1 MLHVIST
8 DYTFQD
14 IGVELALGCTAL
26 VMSTRESTIHAE
38 SRLCPGSPLMP
49 NYILHI

>member
-8 DYTFQD
+8 DYKFQD

-26 VMSTRESTIHAE
+26 VMSKSVRAPFMLKVDFAQEVH
-38 SRLCPGSPLMP
+38 
-49 NYILHI
+49 